1 MRFIGLVWLREVR
14 ERLRNW
20 RFWLGLLSL
29 PLLGLIVIG
38 VVAWM
43 NKDYEPLQIYY
54 PSALALAEEEQATFL
69 RFIPVPEKALDSLK
83 QHLHQREALLIP
95 QGTAGGSV
103 PIYVLYSR
111 EPLTPVEEGHLTTLL
126 QRSFLAHGLKALGL
140 SPQQYAPLL
149 TPPTLHTF
157 VLSEKGSQ
165 ATQALSFFR
174 SVISILFFL
183 LIFGSGMQV
192 LLSVLEEKSNRLAEY
207 LLIYVP
213 PKALLTGKILAA
225 LSLTLFQAGLWGG
238 MGIVG
243 LTLLG
248 PKVQPLLALMKG
260 LPWGA
265 FFLYL
270 VGGLLLYAFLYAI
283 GGASSDS
290 VTELSGF
297 AQSVQW
303 PLTVGYLVVVVA
315 SFQPSHPVMVFMSH
329 FPLTAPLAMPLRIA
343 SGIVPLWEI
352 AFSLLLL
359 GASIALALRAAAR
372 FYASGLLL
380 YGQKLSWRELW
391 HYLRR

>member
-1 MRFIGLVWLREVR
+1 MKFIGLVWLREVH

-29 PLLGLIVIG
+29 PLLGIIVIG

-54 PSALALAEEEQATFL
+54 PSSLALSEGEQAPFL
-69 RFIPVPEKALDSLK
+69 TLIPVPEKALDSLK
-83 QHLHQREALLIP
+83 QHLHQREALLMP
-95 QGTAGGSV
+95 QTPADGYPPSYA
-103 PIYVLYSR
+103 LYSR
-111 EPLTPVEEGHLTTLL
+111 EPLTPIEEGHLTTLL
-126 QRSFLAHGLKALGL
+126 QRSFLTHGLQALGL

-165 ATQALSFFR
+165 ATQALTLFR
-174 SVISILFFL
+174 SAISILFFIL
-183 LIFGSGMQV
+183 LLGSSMQV

-225 LSLTLFQAGLWGG
+225 LSLTLLQAVLWVG
-238 MGIVG
+238 MGIVS
-243 LTLLG
+243 LTIVG
-248 PKVQPLLALMKG
+248 PAVQPLLALMKG

-303 PLTVGYLVVVVA
+303 PLTVGYLLVVVA
-315 SFQPSHPVMVFMSH
+315 SFQPSHPVMVFLSH

-343 SGIVPLWEI
+343 SGTVPFWEI
-352 AFSLLLL
+352 ALSLALL
-359 GASIALALRAAAR
+359 GASIFLSLRAAAR
-372 FYASGLLL
+372 FYALGLLL

-391 HYLRR
+391 HYLWR